1 MADIKLF
8 VCCHQ
13 PTEVPK
19 HPLLVPVQVGA
30 ALADSRFPG
39 FLYDDTGKN
48 ISAKNRSYCELTAQ
62 YWAWKNAD
70 ADYYGFFHYRRYLY
84 PDLRAKRPYRIEKKV
99 DIALLNRLG
108 YEGFS
113 DLIQQYD
120 LILPMGENMY
130 LPVREHYAKARFHH
144 REDLELTEEIVREI
158 SSEYEP
164 ALEQYLS
171 GTVCYFGNI
180 FIMRKSVFQEYCNWL
195 FSILEKFDRR
205 ANTGSYGPQETRV
218 NGYLGERL
226 LGAFYLYQ
234 RGKLDVLELP
244 RVQFVSAWRERYLK
258 IGVNIFFPA
267 GSFQRSLIKKM
278 KR

>member
-1 MADIKLF
+1 
-8 VCCHQ
+8 
-13 PTEVPK
+13 
-19 HPLLVPVQVGA
+19 
-30 ALADSRFPG
+30 
-39 FLYDDTGKN
+39 
-48 ISAKNRSYCELTAQ
+48 
-62 YWAWKNAD
+62 
-70 ADYYGFFHYRRYLY
+70 
-84 PDLRAKRPYRIEKKV
+84 
-99 DIALLNRLG
+99 
-108 YEGFS
+108 
-113 DLIQQYD
+113 
-120 LILPMGENMY
+120 MY

-144 REDLELTEEIVREI
+144 REDLELTEEIVREV

-195 FSILEKFDRR
+195 FSILEEFDRR

-218 NGYLGERL
+218 DGYLGERL
-226 LGAFYLYQ
+226 LGAFYLHQ

-258 IGVNIFFPA
+258 TGVNIFFPA
-267 GSFQRSLIKKM
+267 GSFRRSLIKKM